1 MKKMYVL
8 IDLSNESFEFYKNT
22 IFDFAKEL
30 KKNTILDISKL
41 VKKKAKIKFLKKK
54 YNLNIIQPKNF
65 TEFIKILKLKDTYF
79 MYAINNGMENFYV
92 NYLISKYDIKKFV
105 VSNIGYNPENY
116 NYYKKNIIQKIIIFN
131 RLRLKY
137 YFFRLFVLIKIFPK
151 IDYFFEASDFVY
163 KSIVNGLSF
172 KLQKKIP
179 FLNISYYKT
188 VLKINSRSYDNIFYS
203 RYKVSEKYI
212 IFLDGML
219 FDHKDRILRD
229 GHANKKFRK
238 EYYDKLYKILKK
250 YEKMFHKKII
260 VCLHPKNNISK
271 RRNDF
276 KDLKCVK
283 FQTEKY
289 MSQAFI
295 IFFHEGSSIIQGIV
309 QKKKI
314 INLHGKILGDYVNK
328 RCNIYPN
335 LLNLYRIDLDNIIF
349 KNKTN
354 LLKILR
360 KTKKNYDSYIKKN
373 IVNEANKSSIIQI
386 INYLN
391 LK

>member
-1 MKKMYVL
+1 MYVL
-8 IDLSNESFEFYKNT
+8 IDLSNKSFEFYKNT
-22 IFDFAKEL
+22 ISDFTKEL

-41 VKKKAKIKFLKKK
+41 VKKKAKRKFLKKK
-54 YNLNIIQPKNF
+54 YNLNILQPKNF
-65 TEFIKILKLKDTYF
+65 TEFIKILKSEDSYF
-79 MYAINNGMENFYV
+79 MYAINNGVENFYI
-92 NYLISKYDIKKFV
+92 NYLISKYDVKKFV
-105 VSNIGYNPENY
+105 VSNIGYNPENF
-116 NYYKKNIIQKIIIFN
+116 NYYKKNIIQRIIIFY

-137 YFFRLFVLIKIFPK
+137 YIFRLFVLIKIFPK

-163 KSIVNGLSF
+163 KSIINGFSF
-172 KLQKKIP
+172 KLQQKIP
-179 FLNISYYKT
+179 FLNISYYKK

-219 FDHKDRILRD
+219 FDHKDRILRE
-229 GHANKKFRK
+229 GQTNKIFRK

-250 YEKMFHKKII
+250 YEKEFHKKVI
-260 VCLHPKNNISK
+260 VCLHPKNNISIK
-271 RRNDF
+271 RGDF

-328 RCNIYPN
+328 RCDIYPN
-335 LLNLYRIDLDNIIF
+335 LLKLYRIDLNNIVF
-349 KNKTN
+349 KNKIN
-354 LLKILR
+354 LLKIL
-360 KTKKNYDSYIKKN
+360 KKNTKNYNSYIKKN

-391 LK
+391 LR

>member
-1 MKKMYVL
+1 MYVL

-22 IFDFAKEL
+22 IFDFANEL
-30 KKNTILDISKL
+30 KRITILDISKL
-41 VKKKAKIKFLKKK
+41 VKKKAKRKFLIKK
-54 YNLNIIQPKNF
+54 YNLDIIQSKNF
-65 TEFIKILKLKDTYF
+65 AEFIKILKSKETYF
-79 MYAINNGMENFYV
+79 MYAINNGTKYFYINF
-92 NYLISKYDIKKFV
+92 LISKYNIKKFV
-105 VSNIGYNPENY
+105 VSNIGYNPENF

-137 YFFRLFVLIKIFPK
+137 YIFRLFVLIKIFPK
-151 IDYFFEASDFVY
+151 IDYFFEASDFII

-172 KLQKKIP
+172 KLQNILP
-179 FLNISYYKT
+179 FLNISYYKN
-188 VLKINSRSYDNIFYS
+188 VIKINSRSYDNIYYS
-203 RYKVSEKYI
+203 RYKVSKKYL

-229 GHANKKFRK
+229 GYANEKFRK

-250 YEKMFHKKII
+250 YEKIFHKKII

-271 RRNDF
+271 KRGDF

-289 MSQAFI
+289 MSKAFI
-295 IFFHEGSSIIQGIV
+295 IFFHEGSSIIQGII

-314 INLHGKILGDYVNK
+314 INLHGTILGNYVNK
-328 RCNIYPN
+328 RCDIYPN
-335 LLNLYRIDLDNIIF
+335 LLKLYRIDLNNIVF
-349 KNKTN
+349 ENKIK
-354 LLKILR
+354 LLKKLNKI
-360 KTKKNYDSYIKKN
+360 TKNYNSYIKKN
-373 IVNEANKSSIIQI
+373 IVSDANKSSIIQI

>member
-1 MKKMYVL
+1 MYVL

-41 VKKKAKIKFLKKK
+41 VKKKAKRKFLKKK

-137 YFFRLFVLIKIFPK
+137 YFFRLFVLVKIFPK

-271 RRNDF
+271 RRKDF

>member
-41 VKKKAKIKFLKKK
+41 VKKKAKRKFLKKK

-137 YFFRLFVLIKIFPK
+137 YFFRLFVLVKIFPK

-188 VLKINSRSYDNIFYS
+188 VLKINSRSYDNIYYS

-271 RRNDF
+271 RRKDF

>member
-1 MKKMYVL
+1 MYVL

-22 IFDFAKEL
+22 IFDFSKEL
-30 KKNTILDISKL
+30 KKITILDISKL
-41 VKKKAKIKFLKKK
+41 VNKKANRKYLNKK
-54 YNLNIIQPKNF
+54 YNLNILQPKNII
-65 TEFIKILKLKDTYF
+65 EFIEILKSKDTYF
-79 MYAINNGMENFYV
+79 MYAINNGIENFYI
-92 NYLISKYDIKKFV
+92 NYLISKYNIKKFV
-105 VSNIGYNPENY
+105 VSTIGYNPENY
-116 NYYKKNIIQKIIIFN
+116 NYYKKNIIQKIIIFS

-137 YFFRLFVLIKIFPK
+137 YIFRLFVLIKIFPK

-172 KLQKKIP
+172 KLQKIIP
-179 FLNISYYKT
+179 FLNISYYKK
-188 VLKINSRSYDNIFYS
+188 VLKINSRSYDNIYYS

-229 GHANKKFRK
+229 GHANKTFRK
-238 EYYDKLYKILKK
+238 EYYDKIYKILKK
-250 YEKMFHKKII
+250 YEKIFHKKII

-271 RRNDF
+271 RRGDF

-328 RCNIYPN
+328 RCDIYPN
-335 LLNLYRIDLDNIIF
+335 LLNLYRIDLNNVVF

-354 LLKILR
+354 LLKIL
-360 KTKKNYDSYIKKN
+360 KIAKKNYDSYIKKN
-373 IVNEANKSSIIQI
+373 IVKEANKSSIIQI

-391 LK
+391 LR

>member
-41 VKKKAKIKFLKKK
+41 VNKKAKRKFLKKK

-137 YFFRLFVLIKIFPK
+137 YFFRLFVLVKIFPK

-271 RRNDF
+271 RRKDF

>member
-1 MKKMYVL
+1 
-8 IDLSNESFEFYKNT
+8 
-22 IFDFAKEL
+22 
-30 KKNTILDISKL
+30 
-41 VKKKAKIKFLKKK
+41 
-54 YNLNIIQPKNF
+54 
-65 TEFIKILKLKDTYF
+65 
-79 MYAINNGMENFYV
+79 MYAINKGMENFYV

-105 VSNIGYNPENY
+105 VSNIGYIPENY

-137 YFFRLFVLIKIFPK
+137 YFFRLFVLVKIFPK

-188 VLKINSRSYDNIFYS
+188 VLKINSRSYDNIYYS

-271 RRNDF
+271 RRKDF

-309 QKKKI
+309 QKKI

>member
-8 IDLSNESFEFYKNT
+8 IDLSNESIEFYKNT

-30 KKNTILDISKL
+30 KKITILDISKL
-41 VKKKAKIKFLKKK
+41 AKKKAKIKHINRK

-65 TEFIKILKLKDTYF
+65 IEFEEILKSKNTYYL
-79 MYAINNGMENFYV
+79 YAINNGFENFYI
-92 NYLISKYDIKKFV
+92 NYLISKYNIKKFI

-131 RLRLKY
+131 RIRLKY
-137 YFFRLFVLIKIFPK
+137 YIFRFFVLINIFPK
-151 IDYFFEASDFVY
+151 IDYFFEASDFIY
-163 KSIVNGLSF
+163 KSIINGLSF

-179 FLNISYYKT
+179 LLNISYYKK
-188 VLKINSRSYDNIFYS
+188 VFKINSRSYDNIYYS
-203 RYKVSEKYI
+203 RFKISEKYI
-212 IFLDGML
+212 VFLDGML

-229 GHANKKFRK
+229 GYINKISRK

-250 YEKMFHKKII
+250 YEKIFKKKII
-260 VCLHPKNNISK
+260 VCLHPKNNISGK
-271 RRNDF
+271 RRDF
-276 KDLKCVK
+276 KDLKCIK

-314 INLHGKILGDYVNK
+314 INLHGKILGNYANK
-328 RCNIYPN
+328 RCDIYPN
-335 LLNLYRIDLDNIIF
+335 LLKLYRIDLNNIVF
-349 KNKTN
+349 KKRAN
-354 LLKILR
+354 LLKILEMA
-360 KTKKNYDSYIKKN
+360 KKNYNSYIKKN
-373 IVNEANKSSIIQI
+373 IVKEPNKSSIIQI
-386 INYLN
+386 INYLK

>member
-1 MKKMYVL
+1 MYVL

-41 VKKKAKIKFLKKK
+41 VNKKAKRKFLKKK

-137 YFFRLFVLIKIFPK
+137 YFFRLFVLVKIFPK

-271 RRNDF
+271 RRKDF

>member
-22 IFDFAKEL
+22 IFDFVNEL
-30 KKNTILDISKL
+30 KKITILDISKL
-41 VKKKAKIKFLKKK
+41 VKKKAKRKFLKKK

-65 TEFIKILKLKDTYF
+65 TEFIKILNSKETYF
-79 MYAINNGMENFYV
+79 MYSINNGIEYFYINF
-92 NYLISKYDIKKFV
+92 LISKYDIKKFV

-137 YFFRLFVLIKIFPK
+137 YIFRLFVLIKIFPK
-151 IDYFFEASDFVY
+151 IDYFFEASDFIN

-172 KLQKKIP
+172 RLQNKIP
-179 FLNISYYKT
+179 FLNISYYKN
-188 VLKINSRSYDNIFYS
+188 VVKINSRSYDNIYYS
-203 RYKVSEKYI
+203 RYKESEKYL

-229 GHANKKFRK
+229 GHPKKEIRK

-250 YEKMFHKKII
+250 YEKIFHKKII

-271 RRNDF
+271 KRGDF

-309 QKKKI
+309 QRKKI
-314 INLHGKILGDYVNK
+314 INIHGKILGDYVNK
-328 RCNIYPN
+328 RCDIYPN
-335 LLNLYRIDLDNIIF
+335 LLKLYRIDLNNIVF
-349 KNKTN
+349 ENKTE
-354 LLKILR
+354 LLKILN
-360 KTKKNYDSYIKKN
+360 KTKKNYNSYIKKN
-373 IVNEANKSSIIQI
+373 IVSEANKSSSIQI
-386 INYLN
+386 IDYLN
-391 LK
+391 LR

>member
-1 MKKMYVL
+1 MYVL
-8 IDLSNESFEFYKNT
+8 IDLSNESIEFYKNT

-30 KKNTILDISKL
+30 KKITILDISKL
-41 VKKKAKIKFLKKK
+41 AKKKAKIKHINRK

-65 TEFIKILKLKDTYF
+65 IEFEEILKSKNTYYL
-79 MYAINNGMENFYV
+79 YAINNGFENFYI
-92 NYLISKYDIKKFV
+92 NYLISKYNIKKFI

-116 NYYKKNIIQKIIIFN
+116 NYYKKNIIKKIIIFN
-131 RLRLKY
+131 RIRLKY
-137 YFFRLFVLIKIFPK
+137 YIFRFFILINIFPK
-151 IDYFFEASDFVY
+151 IDYFFEASDFIY
-163 KSIVNGLSF
+163 KSIINGLSF

-179 FLNISYYKT
+179 LLNISYYKK
-188 VLKINSRSYDNIFYS
+188 VFKINSRSYDNIYYS
-203 RYKVSEKYI
+203 RFNVSEKYI
-212 IFLDGML
+212 VFLDGML

-229 GHANKKFRK
+229 GHTNKKSRK

-250 YEKMFHKKII
+250 YEKIFKKKII
-260 VCLHPKNNISK
+260 VCLHPKNNISGK
-271 RRNDF
+271 RRDF
-276 KDLKCVK
+276 KDLKCIK

-328 RCNIYPN
+328 RCDIYPN
-335 LLNLYRIDLDNIIF
+335 LLKLYRIDLNNIVF
-349 KNKTN
+349 EKRAN
-354 LLKILR
+354 LLKILEMA
-360 KTKKNYDSYIKKN
+360 KKNYNSYIKKN
-373 IVNEANKSSIIQI
+373 IVKEPNKSSIIQI

>member
-1 MKKMYVL
+1 M
-8 IDLSNESFEFYKNT
+8 
-22 IFDFAKEL
+22 
-30 KKNTILDISKL
+30 
-41 VKKKAKIKFLKKK
+41 
-54 YNLNIIQPKNF
+54 
-65 TEFIKILKLKDTYF
+65 
-79 MYAINNGMENFYV
+79 
-92 NYLISKYDIKKFV
+92 
-105 VSNIGYNPENY
+105 
-116 NYYKKNIIQKIIIFN
+116 
-131 RLRLKY
+131 
-137 YFFRLFVLIKIFPK
+137 FVLVKIFPK

-172 KLQKKIP
+172 KLQKNT

-271 RRNDF
+271 RRKDF

-309 QKKKI
+309 QKK
-314 INLHGKILGDYVNK
+314 
-328 RCNIYPN
+328 
-335 LLNLYRIDLDNIIF
+335 
-349 KNKTN
+349 
-354 LLKILR
+354 
-360 KTKKNYDSYIKKN
+360 NYQFAWKDIG
-373 IVNEANKSSIIQI
+373 
-386 INYLN
+386 
-391 LK
+391 

>member
-1 MKKMYVL
+1 MNVL

-41 VKKKAKIKFLKKK
+41 VKKKAKRKFLKKK

-137 YFFRLFVLIKIFPK
+137 YFFRLFVLVKIFPK

-260 VCLHPKNNISK
+260 FCLHPKNNISK
-271 RRNDF
+271 RRKDF